1 MQKKIDNSSPIAVI
15 DIGSNSVRL
24 IITNGIF
31 NIKKLITTRLGGGL
45 DKNGYLSIESIL
57 TTANAVKTL
66 LGEAL
71 SVGVKNVY
79 AFSTAA
85 VRNAKNKDEFLSA
98 VKTIAGIEVDVVLGE
113 VEAELAVIGALQKES
128 GAVIDIGGAS
138 TEVAFSKNG
147 NIYYKKSFNVGAVT
161 LNKLFLRNKLEIKNY
176 LNNVI
181 QSDVNYSENLVKAI
195 GGTSTS
201 IGAIDLKLKVYD
213 DKIVDGHVVEKE
225 KLQKMEDFLYA
236 LEPKDISNTFAVDSK
251 RSEIIAGGVSI
262 MLRVFEAFNFS
273 KITISES
280 DNLEGYIRYKKL
292 L

>member
-1 MQKKIDNSSPIAVI
+1 M
-15 DIGSNSVRL
+15 
-24 IITNGIF
+24 
-31 NIKKLITTRLGGGL
+31 
-45 DKNGYLSIESIL
+45 
-57 TTANAVKTL
+57 
-66 LGEAL
+66 
-71 SVGVKNVY
+71 
-79 AFSTAA
+79 
-85 VRNAKNKDEFLSA
+85 
-98 VKTIAGIEVDVVLGE
+98 
-113 VEAELAVIGALQKES
+113 
-128 GAVIDIGGAS
+128 
-138 TEVAFSKNG
+138 
-147 NIYYKKSFNVGAVT
+147 
-161 LNKLFLRNKLEIKNY
+161 FLRNKLEIKNY

-213 DKIVDGHVVEKE
+213 DKIVDGHVVDKE
-225 KLQKMEDFLYA
+225 KLQKMEDFLYV

-280 DNLEGYIRYKKL
+280 DNLEGYIKYKEL